1 MNNPYKSYK
10 MKLTTLSPVFIGSGG
25 SSDLSCLQYVLTDN
39 ELKIVDEAKLMNFL
53 IKTKLLDDFLKFVTT
68 NQYNNIGKKIAGN
81 LSNWIN
87 ENFRN
92 KTLDIYS
99 RSYKLKRIVKRNLNE
114 IKAFIKDSDGNP
126 YIPGSSIKGA
136 IRTAIYAD
144 LIYSNVDNVEELLK
158 KEMSY
163 IQVSDSLPIS
173 TEHLMFRQT
182 QHQQLIKDNNSLKDN
197 GYYRIDKKIM
207 NVDNN
212 LKEILR
218 EGVILRFSL
227 TIENGSRYDIDTLQ
241 RVLSNFYG
249 KVLEEN
255 KCLDEINHRLKT
267 HITLK
272 NGEIPNINIGG
283 QSGFNTKIILRSL
296 SNSDY
301 EYQERKKIQ
310 LQKEYKKHHHDEAKI
325 APRCL
330 KVVERY
336 KQDSNILMPLGWCN
350 LSVEKEIDVSDITN

>member
-1 MNNPYKSYK
+1 MKNPYKTYR
-10 MKLTTLSPVFIGSGG
+10 MKLITLSPIFIGSGG

-39 ELKIVDEAKLMNFL
+39 ELKIIDESKLMNFL
-53 IKTKLLDDFLKFVTT
+53 IKTNLLDDFLKFVTT
-68 NQYNNIGKKIAGN
+68 TQYNSNEKKIAGN

-99 RSYKLKRIVKRNLNE
+99 RSYKLTRIVKRNLNE
-114 IKAFIKDSDGNP
+114 IKTFIKNADGKP

-144 LIYSNVDNVEELLK
+144 LINSNVDNVEELLK

-163 IQVSDSLPIS
+163 IKISDSLPIS

-182 QHQQLIKDNNSLKDN
+182 QHQQLIKDNNSLKRN

-218 EGVILRFSL
+218 EGIISRFSL
-227 TIENGSRYDIDTLQ
+227 TIKNGFRYDIDTLQ
-241 RVLSNFYG
+241 KVLSDFYG

-255 KCLDEINHRLKT
+255 KCLDEIDNRFKT
-267 HITLK
+267 HINLQT
-272 NGEIPNINIGG
+272 GETPNINIGG

-296 SNSDY
+296 SNSEH
-301 EYQERKKIQ
+301 EYQERKKIP
-310 LQKEYKKHHHDEAKI
+310 LQVFKKHHHNEEPI

-336 KQDSNILMPLGWCN
+336 KQDSNVLMPLGWCN
-350 LSVEKEIDVSDITN
+350 LSVEKEIDVSDITD